1 MHICDT
7 NHVPNYVAVCKL
19 LLCIPVT
26 SVECERTFSM
36 QNRIK
41 NKLCNRLG
49 EERVDV
55 LIKISLGPATEV
67 FDFRT
72 AVQHWKAAKQRR

>member
-1 MHICDT
+1 MTSKSNGMDACTFMTRTIQDHSSD
-7 NHVPNYVAVCKL
+7 VPIIVCKL

-26 SVECERTFSM
+26 SIECERTFST

-41 NKLCNRLG
+41 NKLRNRLG

-55 LIKISLGPATEV
+55 LIKIT
-67 FDFRT
+67 
-72 AVQHWKAAKQRR
+72 

>member
-1 MHICDT
+1 MTRIIQDHSSDA
-7 NHVPNYVAVCKL
+7 PNYAAVCKL

-26 SVECERTFSM
+26 SIECERTFST

-41 NKLCNRLG
+41 NKLRNRLG

-55 LIKISLGPATEV
+55 LIKIT
-67 FDFRT
+67 
-72 AVQHWKAAKQRR
+72 